1 MQVRVFDDIEYFS
14 LSIPF
19 LVFSSLFM
27 IVIAFL
33 GEDCRLQRE
42 QVFCFILFL

>member
-1 MQVRVFDDIEYFS
+1 MRVRDFDGIEYFS

-27 IVIAFL
+27 FVIAFL
-33 GEDCRLQRE
+33 GEDC
-42 QVFCFILFL
+42 